1 MTTRRWILVAALAL
15 IVFGGGTV
23 LSYYV
28 DALWFDS
35 LGYGDVFWKTLRIQ
49 SLIFTIFGVVTFLVL
64 YGSFLA
70 LKPER
75 LGELTGVPILINGQP
90 LQLPVE
96 PVLKL
101 AATVGAALIAAAT

>member
-1 MTTRRWILVAALAL
+1 MTLRRWLLLAALAL
-15 IVFGGGTV
+15 IVFGGGTI

-28 DALWFDS
+28 DSLWFDS

-49 SLIFTIFGVVTFLVL
+49 SLVFTTFGAVTFLIL

-75 LGELTGVPILINGQP
+75 LDH
-90 LQLPVE
+90 
-96 PVLKL
+96 
-101 AATVGAALIAAAT
+101 LIAAFVCLGATALAVAFSVYLGLPFVR